1 MYTRGQ
7 ILGPRAKEF
16 LMSARFVVF
25 LAILISV
32 PAVCQQGVPT
42 PMGRPIQWQHPAP
55 EVSSDQHARAV
66 KQDAQ
71 DLSELSS
78 AIQPDLE
85 QLQKGMLSK
94 DLHEKLKKLEKLA
107 KRLRQDVEP

>member
-1 MYTRGQ
+1 
-7 ILGPRAKEF
+7 
-16 LMSARFVVF
+16 MSARFVLPVAILP

-32 PAVCQQGVPT
+32 PTLCPQSMPT
-42 PMGRPIQWQHPAP
+42 PMGRPIQWQHPTP
-55 EVSSDQHARAV
+55 EVSSEQHARAV
-66 KQDAQ
+66 RQDAQ

-85 QLQKGMLSK
+85 NLRKGMLSK

>member
-1 MYTRGQ
+1 
-7 ILGPRAKEF
+7 
-16 LMSARFVVF
+16 MSASFVLSVATLP

-32 PAVCQQGVPT
+32 PAVSQQSMPT
-42 PMGRPIQWQHPAP
+42 PMGRPIQWQHPTP
-55 EVSSDQHARAV
+55 EVSSEQHARAV
-66 KQDAQ
+66 RQDAQ

-78 AIQPDLE
+78 SIQDDLDK
-85 QLQKGMLSK
+85 LQKGMLTK